1 MNVCIVPEYPISL
14 MTGGLQVQAVETYK
28 ALKELDGELQVSLF
42 NWSEASKPS
51 DIYHFIG
58 FPPYMYRVMELV
70 KFAKRPYVITILF
83 GCETNKLTL
92 YLATMRR
99 WIKSEILR
107 LRSRQDAILNASAL
121 ITITQADANA
131 LQMIHH
137 IDKSKIHIVPNA
149 VNENYFN
156 ATSDAWQKTFGTEQ
170 FILCVGAIQPR
181 KNQLLL
187 LKAANQLQLPVVLIG
202 AELPGWEDYAKKVE
216 DEQKINS
223 AYGGRWIKNLT
234 NENPLLAS
242 AYAACRLFVLLSTDE
257 TQPLSI
263 LQAMAVKKPVLLL
276 KASYTNEPPFNQI
289 PTTTA
294 QNVQSLAMD
303 IKRHWERGV
312 VVPLPED
319 YRWRNVALKL
329 KSIYEKAINEYKS
342 N

>member
-202 AELPGWEDYAKKVE
+202 PELPGWEDYAKKVE
-216 DEQKINS
+216 DEQKINA

-242 AYAACRLFVLLSTDE
+242 AYASCRLFVLLSTDE

-276 KASYTNEPPFNQI
+276 KASYTNEPPFNKI
-289 PTTTA
+289 PTITA
-294 QNVQSLAMD
+294 QNIQSVAADL
-303 IKRHWERGV
+303 KKHWERGV